1 MSSLQTILAHVPLW
15 AYVIFVALVAMG
27 VRASRSRP
35 LSLPLALAAPGFFL
49 LWGVQSVVV
58 HASVA
63 ALAPFW
69 VAAAIMGIGIA
80 VLLQKIDPRLNVH
93 DGELALVGTWLPLI
107 RNLMIFATKFV
118 ATYIVILRGD
128 LTALTVD
135 AVVSGLTA
143 GYFLCWAYLL
153 FRQVRQLRISARR
166 AS

>member
-1 MSSLQTILAHVPLW
+1 
-15 AYVIFVALVAMG
+15 
-27 VRASRSRP
+27 
-35 LSLPLALAAPGFFL
+35 
-49 LWGVQSVVV
+49 
-58 HASVA
+58 
-63 ALAPFW
+63 LAPFW